1 MQNVRMVFAKE
12 GLAVFISHLDLL
24 RCVSRALA
32 RACIPVKYT
41 QGFNP
46 QPYLIFSPPLSL
58 GYAGYAELCDFSLE
72 DDAMTMEELLEKL
85 RAVMPQGVRPIS
97 CAPPVHKLGEI
108 AAADY
113 ETELLLEGACA
124 AQWEEP
130 VRLCLSR
137 ESIPIVKRTKRGQR
151 EADLA
156 KAMKKLQISS
166 EKENTITLKC
176 RLPLSGEDSLNP
188 LYLLQVLRQELPA
201 MPLADET
208 ISRLGF
214 FLQDG
219 SPFC

>member
-1 MQNVRMVFAKE
+1 
-12 GLAVFISHLDLL
+12 
-24 RCVSRALA
+24 
-32 RACIPVKYT
+32 
-41 QGFNP
+41 
-46 QPYLIFSPPLSL
+46 
-58 GYAGYAELCDFSLE
+58 
-72 DDAMTMEELLEKL
+72 MTMEELLEKL

-156 KAMKKLQISS
+156 KAMKNLQVLS